1 METGVSL
8 VQRMQE
14 DAEFRQNLNA
24 CANGVERLALLKI
37 EGYDF
42 TRFIQIWDN
51 LSSRQPSAG
60 GLGQPGERAS
70 HRQGA
75 PGFWSRI
82 SQIFSTTKAP
92 ARTGSQ
98 PYGVRRGGPS
108 GGSSF

>member
-1 METGVSL
+1 METGVKFI
-8 VQRMQE
+8 QRMQE
-14 DAEFRQNLNA
+14 DAEFRQKVND
-24 CANGVERLALLKI
+24 CANGAERLEFLKK

-42 TRFIQIWDN
+42 TPFMQIIDN
-51 LSSRQPSAG
+51 LSSSQPSAG
-60 GLGQPGERAS
+60 GLGQPGARAG

-82 SQIFSTTKAP
+82 SQIFRTTKAP

-108 GGSSF
+108 GDASF